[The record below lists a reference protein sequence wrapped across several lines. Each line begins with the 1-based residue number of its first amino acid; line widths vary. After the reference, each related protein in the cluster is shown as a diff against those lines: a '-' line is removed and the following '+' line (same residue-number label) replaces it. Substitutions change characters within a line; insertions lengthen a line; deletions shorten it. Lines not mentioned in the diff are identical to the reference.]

1 MGIFT
6 RFLDIAGSNINAMID
21 NAEDP
26 EKMIKLMIR
35 EMEDTLV
42 DIKRSCAGVMAN
54 TITVERQLSCA
65 HAHERSWDR
74 KAQRAVE
81 RNRDDLAREALME
94 KRRYTRRKVT
104 LEKELDE
111 LNELV
116 AQYKVDVR
124 QLEDKL
130 GSARE
135 KRCVLVQRHI
145 HARRKMR
152 AEQDIR
158 RMDRAEVICR
168 FKQFESRIDRIDR
181 IDRIERMEAGADLVN
196 YGRKTPLEDRFD
208 SLLGDHEIEKA
219 LQALKSASTGHEE
232 TRTSL

>member
-21 NAEDP
+21 DAEDP

-42 DIKRSCAGVMAN
+42 DIKRACAGVMAN
-54 TITVERQLSCA
+54 AITVERRLSEA
-65 HAHERSWDR
+65 NAHERSWEN
-74 KAQRAVE
+74 KAQRAVD
-81 RNRDDLAREALME
+81 NHRDDLAREALME
-94 KRRYTRRKVT
+94 KRRYTRRAAT
-104 LEKELDE
+104 LGKESDE

-116 AQYKVDVR
+116 AQYKADIR
-124 QLEDKL
+124 QVESKL

-135 KRCVLVQRHI
+135 KRCILVQRHI

-158 RMDRAEVICR
+158 RVDSAEVICR
-168 FKQFESRIDRIDR
+168 FKEFES
-181 IDRIERMEAGADLVN
+181 RIERMEAGADLVN
-196 YGRKTPLEDRFD
+196 YSKQTPLEDKFD
-208 SLLGDHEIEKA
+208 LLLGDNEIERA
-219 LQALKSASTGHEE
+219 LQALKSVPTHRRETGV
-232 TRTSL
+232 SA

>member
-54 TITVERQLSCA
+54 TITVERHLSCA
-65 HAHERSWDR
+65 HAHERSWER

-181 IDRIERMEAGADLVN
+181 MEAGADLVN